1 MKNLLVLAATTLL
14 TTALMAQRPHQ
25 GPGPRQGRPGMEK
38 VGPGRQMAFDDLNL
52 TEAQKTQLKTL
63 QESFRQKMKELNAN
77 ENLTVKDQR
86 DQRFA
91 LARAHK
97 QQVDQVLT
105 PDQKATLESK
115 RKEQQQKM
123 QEMGEQRWQKLATE
137 LQLTEAQK
145 QALTTA
151 RTTHRSNMQQIQQNE
166 SMSRSQKQAALQAE
180 QQKHKQVMEST
191 LTEAQR
197 NQWKEMQQHRP
208 GTRGA
213 MQGRP
218 GHHGRRGSAAA

>member
-1 MKNLLVLAATTLL
+1 
-14 TTALMAQRPHQ
+14 
-25 GPGPRQGRPGMEK
+25 MEK
-38 VGPGRQMAFDDLNL
+38 VGPGRQMAFADLNL

-63 QESFRQKMKELNAN
+63 QESFRQKMKELHAN
-77 ENLTVKDQR
+77 ENMTVKDQR

-97 QQVDQVLT
+97 QQVEQVLT
-105 PDQKATLESK
+105 PEQKATLESK
-115 RKEQQQKM
+115 RREQQQKM
-123 QEMGEQRWQKLATE
+123 QERGEQHWQNMAAE

-151 RTTHRSNMQQIQQNE
+151 RTTHRKNMQQIKQNE
-166 SMSRSQKQAALQAE
+166 NMSRSQKQAALQAE
-180 QQKHKQVMEST
+180 QQKYKQVMEST

-197 NQWKEMQQHRP
+197 NQWKELQQHRP
-208 GTRGA
+208 NKRGA

-218 GHHGRRGSAAA
+218 GQHGRRGGAAM